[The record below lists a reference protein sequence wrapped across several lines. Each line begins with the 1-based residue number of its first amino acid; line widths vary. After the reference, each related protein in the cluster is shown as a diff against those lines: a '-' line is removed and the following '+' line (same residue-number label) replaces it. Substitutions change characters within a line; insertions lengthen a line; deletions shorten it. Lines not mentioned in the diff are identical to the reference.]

1 MAVCYHVVVSEL
13 REKAATNTM
22 AEEAAGQEKKAK
34 MNLALLCIQFIVT
47 VWDFLTYPFYQFIYQ
62 PWSAREAD
70 KRIR

>member
-1 MAVCYHVVVSEL
+1 
-13 REKAATNTM
+13 M
-22 AEEAAGQEKKAK
+22 AEEATGQEKKAK
-34 MNLALLCIQFIVT
+34 MNLALLCIQFIVM